1 MKERGKKRMKES
13 GKLVVFFFFLT
24 IKGIFGKLN
33 VSYPF
38 FSICRLSLGVGFKY
52 ETYEDLLSIFG
63 PSWAQNTI
71 LPKKKTYGSW
81 QLMRGGLEG
90 NFGILIIFTI

>member
-1 MKERGKKRMKES
+1 MKEREKKRMKES

-24 IKGIFGKLN
+24 IKGHFWKIKCFI
-33 VSYPF
+33 SF

-71 LPKKKTYGSW
+71 LP
-81 QLMRGGLEG
+81 
-90 NFGILIIFTI
+90 NLI

>member
-1 MKERGKKRMKES
+1 MIKERGKKRMKES

-38 FSICRLSLGVGFKY
+38 FSICRLSLDVGFKY
-52 ETYEDLLSIFG
+52 ETYEDLLAIFG
-63 PSWAQNTI
+63 PS
-71 LPKKKTYGSW
+71 
-81 QLMRGGLEG
+81 
-90 NFGILIIFTI
+90 